1 MKGILCAANFSH
13 LMPPAM
19 DLDRKLERNPKAE
32 KVISAGVAN
41 RHPCAKPMW
50 ELWKLIT

>member
-1 MKGILCAANFSH
+1 
-13 LMPPAM
+13 MPPAM

-32 KVISAGVAN
+32 KVISANFAN
-41 RHPCAKPMW
+41 RQRAPKPMR